1 MKVKSSTKKEET
13 TAILATVDRFCVD
26 LAKNSFHVVE
36 IDANRKT
43 VFRRK
48 FSRESFLKW
57 LQGLEKPYIIA
68 MEACAG
74 SQWWGQQC
82 QALGHTPMLI
92 PPHRVKPYA
101 MSQKNDYN
109 DAEAIGE
116 ASWNA
121 KTVPVPVKTLEQQD
135 LTMLIAIRQ
144 GLVEDRTALANR
156 IRAFLLERS
165 FTLPKG
171 INALRTQLS
180 SLLDDG
186 TNSLTLI
193 ARSML
198 RELQDEIRKIDEKVE
213 DVERRMREIAQR
225 NAAAKILLTVP
236 GFGSLVVAALVAVI
250 GDPRRFANGRDMSA
264 YLGLVVR
271 QNTSGDKIRLGG
283 ITKRG
288 DAGLRALLIHGARA
302 ALRCIETN
310 EMGKM
315 GNGRLRAWC
324 LALLARKDNK
334 NKVVVALVNKLVRIA
349 WAVWTKEMPYNAAI
363 A

>member
-1 MKVKSSTKKEET
+1 MP
-13 TAILATVDRFCVD
+13 
-26 LAKNSFHVVE
+26 
-36 IDANRKT
+36 ID
-43 VFRRK
+43 
-48 FSRESFLKW
+48 
-57 LQGLEKPYIIA
+57 
-68 MEACAG
+68 
-74 SQWWGQQC
+74 
-82 QALGHTPMLI
+82 
-92 PPHRVKPYA
+92 
-101 MSQKNDYN
+101 

-116 ASWNA
+116 ASRNP

-310 EMGKM
+310 EMGKRWATDVSER
-315 GNGRLRAWC
+315 GVWPFWPERTTRTKSWWPWSTSWCASPGPCGRKKCPTMRRSPKVGAFLRRNRGCAME
-324 LALLARKDNK
+324 N
-334 NKVVVALVNKLVRIA
+334 
-349 WAVWTKEMPYNAAI
+349 
-363 A
+363 